1 MTITSSMISIVRCFY
16 LRQMILSSAHSS
28 PTTLLLPSAYT
39 QYAREYIIA
48 MLAITD
54 SVDHLEIIRE
64 SAEKRSTIE
73 RELRAIKKRLTKVG
87 GHESGI

>member
-1 MTITSSMISIVRCFY
+1 
-16 LRQMILSSAHSS
+16 MILSSAHSS
-28 PTTLLLPSAYT
+28 PTTLLRPSAYT
-39 QYAREYIIA
+39 QYARQYMA
-48 MLAITD
+48 KNPDAAITD
-54 SVDHLEIIRE
+54 SVECHVDHLEIIRE